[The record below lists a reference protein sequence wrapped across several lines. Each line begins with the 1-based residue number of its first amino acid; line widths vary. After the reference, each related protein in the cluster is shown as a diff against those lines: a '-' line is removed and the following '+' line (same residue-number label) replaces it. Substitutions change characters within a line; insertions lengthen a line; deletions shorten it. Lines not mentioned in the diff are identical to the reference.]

1 MYNKLII
8 VALATIFWGSCQK
21 KIATTQTTPIPEVI
35 VNPYGKPMIK
45 DTFPYAWF
53 GTWAGNLEIYNSK
66 GLSQTV
72 PMKLVKG
79 PTDETGVFQWNII
92 YGTDLEKGLRPYLLR
107 TIDASKGLYLH
118 DEMNSIKME
127 AYYLGGKL
135 FSNFSVEGNILTSIE
150 EKDGD
155 KIKFEI
161 IFGKEKPVSETGGK
175 VVNGDTI
182 STVKTLP
189 VIINQRAVL
198 TRIK

>member
-1 MYNKLII
+1 MYNKLTIL
-8 VALATIFWGSCQK
+8 ALATIFWGSCHK
-21 KIATTQTTPIPEVI
+21 KIATTQSTAIPEVI
-35 VNPYGKPMIK
+35 VNPYGKSMMK
-45 DTFPYAWF
+45 DTFPYSWF
-53 GTWAGNLEIYNSK
+53 GTWAGNLEIYSSK

-72 PMKLVKG
+72 PMQLVKG
-79 PTDETGVFQWNII
+79 LTDELGVFQWNII
-92 YGTDLEKGLRPYLLR
+92 YGTDMDKGLRPYLLR

-150 EKDGD
+150 EKEGD

>member
-1 MYNKLII
+1 MYNNLVIF
-8 VALATIFWGSCQK
+8 ALATILWGSCHK
-21 KIATTQTTPIPEVI
+21 KIATTQNTSIPEVM
-35 VNPYGKPMIK
+35 VNPYRKPMMK
-45 DTFPYAWF
+45 DTFPYSWF
-53 GTWAGNLEIYNSK
+53 GTWAGNLEIYSSK
-66 GLSQTV
+66 GLTQTI
-72 PMKLVKG
+72 PMQLVKA
-79 PTDETGVFQWNII
+79 PTDESGVFQWNII

-107 TIDASKGLYLH
+107 TVDASIGLYQH
-118 DEMNSIKME
+118 DEINSIKME

-135 FSNFSVEGNILTSIE
+135 FSNFSVEGNLLTSIE

-189 VIINQRAVL
+189 VLINQRAVL

>member
-1 MYNKLII
+1 MYKNLII
-8 VALATIFWGSCQK
+8 FVLAIIFFANCHKRIVSSAPI
-21 KIATTQTTPIPEVI
+21 KIAEVI
-35 VNPYGKPMIK
+35 VNPYQKTVSK
-45 DTFPYAWF
+45 DSFPYAWF

-72 PMKLVKG
+72 PMQLVKG
-79 PTDETGVFQWNII
+79 PTDESGVFQWNII

-107 TIDASKGLYLH
+107 TIDASKGFYQH

-135 FSNFSVEGNILTSIE
+135 FSNFIVEGNLLTSIE
-150 EKDGD
+150 EKEGD

-161 IFGKEKPVSETGGK
+161 IFGKDKAISETGGK
-175 VVNGDTI
+175 VEKGDTI

-189 VIINQRAVL
+189 VLINQRAIL